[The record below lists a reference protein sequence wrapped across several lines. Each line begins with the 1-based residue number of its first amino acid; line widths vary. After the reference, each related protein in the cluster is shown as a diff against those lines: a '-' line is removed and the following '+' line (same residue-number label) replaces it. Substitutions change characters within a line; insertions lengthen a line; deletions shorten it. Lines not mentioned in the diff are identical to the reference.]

1 MQKERASTGDR
12 KCRRIP
18 PHVGHLVINILRDAQ
33 QAKKSLS
40 INGAILP
47 ANNSEITGNFTNQ

>member
-18 PHVGHLVINILRDAQ
+18 PHVGHLVINILKDAQ
-33 QAKKSLS
+33 QAKNVYQSMALS
-40 INGAILP
+40 YLQ
-47 ANNSEITGNFTNQ
+47 ITLK